1 MLPESVQCVTWSPK
15 GTDEGLQAALRILAQ
30 EYPIRETAGGAGDVR
45 FEAGLHGGGYSI
57 VRSADDLCVR
67 YGSVSDALR
76 AVGSLLA
83 GLGGAERPCFSTLG
97 IMLDCSRN
105 AVMRVEHFEGWLRR
119 LALLGYN
126 MAMLYTEDTY
136 EIPGEPWFGYQRGA
150 YTAAELR
157 EIDDYADALGIE
169 MIPCIQVL
177 GHLEQVLKWPAY
189 LDVTDDRSVLLID
202 EPKTYELIDKMLAQC
217 ADVFRSRRIHL
228 GMDECWSLGLG
239 RYVRRFGYVP
249 GWELFLRHLEKVAA
263 LCQARGLEPMLWS
276 DMFFRLGSGGE
287 PNQDYDRDAVVP
299 PEIIARVPN
308 SLRMVYWEY
317 EERDT
322 GVYVDWIG
330 RHRAFGSEP
339 ILATALDLAKKLWL
353 GGKRQAPL
361 DAGIDACRETD
372 VKEMF
377 VCMWGDDGG
386 CSDFDSA
393 LSGLAFAAEKAYAP
407 QPDEDALA
415 RRFAAVCGADY
426 ATAQTACEINALK
439 ISPACILWDDPLLGI
454 YLAQQRDELA
464 EAARHFDDVARQL
477 APHADERAAGDLN
490 HARLIA
496 EALAAKLRM
505 SERLTDAYSRG
516 DREALAALRGDI
528 PQVTGA
534 LRALLTSFRA
544 MWMRHNKPQGFEVIQ
559 IRFAGLIERYG
570 ELSVRLGEYLDGQ
583 VETIDELDANLP
595 EPPPGG
601 CGGRYHGLATGSC
614 IL

>member
-1 MLPESVQCVTWSPK
+1 MSQDSPRCVTWSPQA
-15 GTDEGLQAALRILAQ
+15 TDEKLQAALRILGQ
-30 EYPIRETAGGAGDVR
+30 EYPIREADDGVPDVR
-45 FEAGLHGGGYSI
+45 FQAGRQGGGYCI
-57 VRSADDLCVR
+57 ERNGADVLVR
-67 YGSVSDALR
+67 YGVGSDALR
-76 AVGSLLA
+76 AVGSLMA
-83 GLGGAERPCFSTLG
+83 GLDGDERSCFSTMG

-105 AVMRVEHFEGWLRR
+105 AVMRVEHFKGWLRR

-189 LDVTDDRSVLLID
+189 LEVSDDRSVLLID

-217 ADVFRSRRIHL
+217 SDVFRSRQIHL

-249 GWELFLRHLEKVAA
+249 GWELFLRHLEKVAE
-263 LCQARGLEPMLWS
+263 LCAAHGLEPMLWS
-276 DMFFRLGSGGE
+276 DMFFRLGATGE
-287 PNQDYDRDAVVP
+287 PNVDYNSEAVVP
-299 PEIIARVPN
+299 PEILARVPK

-317 EERDT
+317 EQLEKD
-322 GVYVDWIG
+322 VYVNWIA
-330 RHRAFGSEP
+330 RHREFGSEP
-339 ILATALDLAKKLWL
+339 ILATALAMANMLWL
-353 GGKRQAPL
+353 GGGRHRAL
-361 DAGIDACRETD
+361 TAGIAACREAEL
-372 VKEMF
+372 KEMF
-377 VCMWGDDGG
+377 VCMWGDDGA

-393 LSGLAFAAEKAYAP
+393 LSGLTFVAEKAYACDA
-407 QPDEDALA
+407 DEGALA
-415 RRFAAVCGADY
+415 RRFAAVCGGDY
-426 ATAQTACEINALK
+426 AAATTACDINALDM
-439 ISPACILWDDPLLGI
+439 SAASVLWDDPLLGM
-454 YLAQQRDELA
+454 YLAQRRDVLA
-464 EAARHFDDVARQL
+464 EAGQHYEDLARKL
-477 APHADERAAGDLN
+477 APHADDRRAGDLN

-496 EALAAKLRM
+496 EALAVKLRM
-505 SERLTDAYSRG
+505 TERLTDAYSRS
-516 DREALAALRGDI
+516 DRAALAELREDI
-528 PQVTGA
+528 PEVTKA

-570 ELSVRLGEYLDGQ
+570 ELSQRLGEYLSGT

-595 EPPPGG
+595 GPPPGG
-601 CGGRYHGLATGSC
+601 GGGRYRGLATGSC